1 MAFFTNPSIKIIKAL
16 AAAGIAVLIA
26 NAASGAANL
35 KDIRIGEYD
44 AFTRIVFEF
53 DQHIASHTVT
63 YPRPHDLE
71 IMFTGT
77 LPAFKRR
84 IPVERSRRIEALHIW
99 MKKDGVSAAIHFSD
113 SQLRFETITFNAPIQ
128 NSARRLYNYR
138 RFTYNSSHEIRRIAP
153 SP

>member
-1 MAFFTNPSIKIIKAL
+1 MNTTLSR
-16 AAAGIAVLIA
+16 V
-26 NAASGAANL
+26 
-35 KDIRIGEYD
+35 
-44 AFTRIVFEF
+44 IVFEF

-113 SQLRFETITFNAPIQ
+113 SQLRFETITFNAP
-128 NSARRLYNYR
+128 Y
-138 RFTYNSSHEIRRIAP
+138 RIALDVYTTIGDSHTIP
-153 SP
+153 PMKSEESPPPPDKSTRTERLSNTPGATD